1 MVMAGVISLCMRQL
15 MPVMLFW
22 DKICKDS
29 WGFRKKCNEAEDQI
43 NERRYEKNMRDDFD
57 KVLCYGLSLS
67 KKRCITKKK
76 QIQTI

>member
-22 DKICKDS
+22 DKI
-29 WGFRKKCNEAEDQI
+29 EDQI

-76 QIQTI
+76 QIQTQ